1 MARHRWDPIARAVSV
16 VHPSRVGSL
25 ITPAGQP
32 PLTLTPAR
40 ARGGQWDRTSA
51 GLYVPAGTDRV
62 LAQQRIVEAAA
73 RLPPYAAVTGW
84 AACLLLGAAWLDGLG
99 RDGSTPLPVRVAV
112 GPRGGVRRDKA
123 MTVSF
128 ERLPEWEVWRRYGVR
143 VTRPERAV
151 FDEMRQHGCR
161 EALVVLESA
170 LAGRLTSLERLRAY
184 CATRRSARRFDVV
197 AQALTRAR
205 GGVRS
210 PLEVRVRTVAEEDAG
225 YARVE
230 VNRVVLSADGRRIG
244 EVDLLDPE
252 SGTVIEV
259 DGADHRDVDQQ
270 SWDITKEEALRQ
282 VGLEVA
288 RVTGRQARD
297 EVALAARLGAVRA
310 RSRFIEPGLRSWQLA
325 PHDVD
330 NEVWLSEREQEAMWH
345 ESFGD

>member
-1 MARHRWDPIARAVSV
+1 M
-16 VHPSRVGSL
+16 
-25 ITPAGQP
+25 
-32 PLTLTPAR
+32 LTPSR

-51 GLYVPAGTDRV
+51 GLYIPAGTDRGQ
-62 LAQQRIVEAAA
+62 AQQRIAEVAA
-73 RLPPYAAVTGW
+73 RLPSYGVVTGW
-84 AACLLLGAAWLDGLG
+84 AACLLLGAAWLDGLA
-99 RDGSTPLPVRVAV
+99 RDGVTPLPIRVAV
-112 GPRGGVRRDKA
+112 GTRGGVRRDPA
-123 MTVSF
+123 LTVSF
-128 ERLPEWEVWRRYGVR
+128 ERLPEWEVCRRYGVR

-151 FDEMRQHGCR
+151 FDEMRQHGHR

-170 LAGRLTSLERLRAY
+170 LAGRLTSLARMAAY
-184 CATRRSARRFDVV
+184 GETHRSSRRFAVV
-197 AQALTRAR
+197 AWALARAR
-205 GGVRS
+205 GGARS

-225 YARVE
+225 HARLE
-230 VNRVVLSADGRRIG
+230 VNRVVLTTDGRRIG

-297 EVALAARLGAVRA
+297 AVALAARLGAVRA
-310 RSRFIEPGLRSWQLA
+310 RSRFLEPDLRAWQLA
-325 PHDVD
+325 PQDVD

-345 ESFGD
+345 ESLGA